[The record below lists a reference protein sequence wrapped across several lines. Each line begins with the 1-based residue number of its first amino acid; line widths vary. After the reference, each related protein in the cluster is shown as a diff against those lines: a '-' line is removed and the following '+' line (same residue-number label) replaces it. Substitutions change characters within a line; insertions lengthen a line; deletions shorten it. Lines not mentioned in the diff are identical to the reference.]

1 MATFHGTSGLSWTK
15 YLRGGD
21 WVNEP
26 AMRIT
31 QFVPATRMLIIVM
44 AHMTVR
50 HTQIGVAVLLE
61 QVFARQ
67 VSILV
72 ATTTT
77 QSRLVVMVMRSILR

>member
-1 MATFHGTSGLSWTK
+1 
-15 YLRGGD
+15 
-21 WVNEP
+21 
-26 AMRIT
+26 MRIT

-61 QVFARQ
+61 QVFATQ

-72 ATTTT
+72 NGSSLYKITISVE
-77 QSRLVVMVMRSILR
+77 QN